1 MKRRGCAFVILLVLL
16 LLASL
21 LLVRGGPDIEDGSTL
36 VVELGGEYVESAD
49 PPLLARLIGEASPP
63 FARLLA
69 ELHKAQRDDRIDA
82 VLLRIRDLEIGW
94 AKIQELRQAVLD
106 LARAGKRTAALLEL
120 ESFGANL
127 EYYLASAANS
137 VHVAPGTTAPVVG
150 LAAEY
155 LFLGGLWEKL
165 GVEFEVERVGRYKT
179 AADTLAGRE
188 MSEAHRE
195 MADAL
200 LDSIDAQF
208 VAGISEVR
216 GLTRAQV
223 RKAIDAAPV
232 RAEEMMALGMIDGV
246 SQFDQVV
253 EALGGDPVVE
263 AAVYAAVTPEEVGID
278 PVSRFALIY
287 GTGAV
292 VVGHDAS
299 SPVGA
304 PLLASDVVGQ
314 ALRDAAEDDSIDAV
328 ILRIDSPGGSAL
340 ASDQVWRATQRL
352 KESGKPLVV
361 SMSDL
366 AASGGYYVA
375 CGADVIFADPATL
388 TGSIGVFV
396 LRPVLRDLYAKL
408 DVGVEGM
415 TRGQHADLLLASRPL
430 SPESRQR
437 LRREVQS
444 IYDLFVERVAEGREM
459 SPEQVDDLGRGR
471 VWTGA
476 QARERGLVDEL
487 GGLRD
492 AVARTKAELDLD
504 PEADVLL
511 VPFPQPQSLAEQLGD
526 LLGQVA
532 LRAAP
537 RHPLL
542 QLTRRLEPWWSAPQ
556 AAPVLLP
563 PFTMEIR

>member
-1 MKRRGCAFVILLVLL
+1 
-16 LLASL
+16 
-21 LLVRGGPDIEDGSTL
+21 
-36 VVELGGEYVESAD
+36 
-49 PPLLARLIGEASPP
+49 
-63 FARLLA
+63 
-69 ELHKAQRDDRIDA
+69 
-82 VLLRIRDLEIGW
+82 
-94 AKIQELRQAVLD
+94 
-106 LARAGKRTAALLEL
+106 
-120 ESFGANL
+120 
-127 EYYLASAANS
+127 
-137 VHVAPGTTAPVVG
+137 
-150 LAAEY
+150 
-155 LFLGGLWEKL
+155 
-165 GVEFEVERVGRYKT
+165 
-179 AADTLAGRE
+179 
-188 MSEAHRE
+188 
-195 MADAL
+195 
-200 LDSIDAQF
+200 
-208 VAGISEVR
+208 
-216 GLTRAQV
+216 
-223 RKAIDAAPV
+223 
-232 RAEEMMALGMIDGV
+232 
-246 SQFDQVV
+246 
-253 EALGGDPVVE
+253 
-263 AAVYAAVTPEEVGID
+263 
-278 PVSRFALIY
+278 
-287 GTGAV
+287 